1 MINQDEID
9 AIKQGVDLVFFMKAC
24 GIELKQVGGNYRGF
38 CPFHEDTTSS
48 LTVNPKENLWNCFGC
63 DKGGDTIRFVQ
74 LFDGLSF
81 NDAVERLKGYFPG
94 GDLPKT
100 AKTKAAVTEE
110 KKEVSVADKKLLAR
124 VISYY
129 QHTFTENPRG
139 LEYLKSRGIEGNQS
153 YTDFGVGYVNGSLKF
168 ILPEDPAV
176 INTLKALGILN
187 QKGNETFYN
196 CVVFPIFDADGAIIN
211 LYGRNIEPENG
222 VDHLYL
228 AGSRSGIINR
238 QAVKRSSTILL
249 TESIIDALTLY
260 DQGFTNV
267 IPAYGVNGLT
277 DDHLFLFN
285 SAVKEV
291 YLCFDSDQA
300 GKEGAAKAAEQLK
313 TSVPLDGEKGVAVYT
328 VELPDKDINIYF
340 NRHTPEEF
348 ELLLKEAN
356 PESVEQS
363 DSLNKRKQTLY
374 KQEEHGFT
382 VGYAK
387 RQYQVKGIQRGDT
400 QLKAT
405 IKVSEDVSSAKPFE
419 LTTIDL
425 YSSRS
430 RHWFAKRCADLFQ
443 EPEALMKED
452 LAKLLHL
459 VEEWRPEK
467 KEQQQTEISKGDKK
481 LALSFL
487 ERADIF
493 TELLADFDTLGVTG
507 EEINKLVG
515 YLAAT
520 SRKLADPLSALIQ
533 SRSAAGKST
542 LQDAILSLIPDEDYI
557 KYTRVTDQALFYK
570 DEDSLVNK
578 ILAIEEAEG
587 MGGAAYSIRNIQS
600 AKKITVAATG
610 KDANGRMHTEE
621 YTVRGPVCVM
631 ITTTATEIDQETA
644 SRFIF
649 LTIDESAAMTGAI
662 HKRQR
667 EAETLAGLVREK
679 KQDTVTRK
687 HHAAQRMLKNLAVVN
702 PYAEYLSYPSHSLR
716 ARRDH
721 QKYLGLIRAIAFL
734 HQYQREIKTVEVEGQ
749 PVAYIEVTLSDI
761 ETANR
766 LANVVLGQSMDELA
780 EPSRTLLSKIYAMVK
795 EQTEKDNR
803 PIDEIFFTRRMI
815 REYTGWTDW
824 QVRSHMKQ
832 LIELEYIN
840 ARLGSWGKEYS
851 YALHYQGQAEEVDRC
866 YLDLTSVEEI
876 RKLMGAEATPRAK
889 EALRGQ
895 NTPLRGY
902 FEEEKSQVNNLQLKE
917 KDDNFEVRAE
927 EQAPGGE
934 GVLIEDDHTHS
945 TEKKRRCQ
953 AVTVKGTRCRN
964 EATTYRIYEGDR
976 LEYLCCKTHF
986 QDFRPHPKQEGQEPP
1001 KEEW

>member
-9 AIKQGVDLVFFMKAC
+9 TIKQGVDLVPFMKAC
-24 GIELKQVGGNYRGF
+24 GIELKQIGGNYRGF
-38 CPFHEDTTSS
+38 CPFHEDTTPS

-63 DKGGDTIRFVQ
+63 DKGGDNIRFVQ
-74 LFDGLSF
+74 LFDNLSF
-81 NDAVERLKGYFPG
+81 NEAVERLKGYLPG
-94 GDLPKT
+94 GETPKIQ
-100 AKTKAAVTEE
+100 KTKAAVKE
-110 KKEVSVADKKLLAR
+110 KKKDISVADKKLLTR
-124 VISYY
+124 VVGYY
-129 QHTFTENPRG
+129 QHTFTEDARG
-139 LEYLKSRGIEGNQS
+139 LGYLKGRGITNNQTLS
-153 YTDFGVGYVNGSLKF
+153 DFGVGFVNGSLKN
-168 ILPEDPAV
+168 ILPDDPEV
-176 INTLKALGILN
+176 TKTLKNLGILN
-187 QKGNETFYN
+187 QKGNEIFYN
-196 CVVFPIFDADGAIIN
+196 CVVFPIYDKDGGIVN
-211 LYGRNIEPENG
+211 LYGRNINLEND
-222 VDHLYL
+222 VNHLYL
-228 AGSRSGIINR
+228 AGSRSGIVNR
-238 QAVKRSSTILL
+238 QAVKRSSTIIL

-260 DQGFTNV
+260 DQGFKNV

-277 DDHLFLFN
+277 EDHLFIFN
-285 SAVKEV
+285 SIKEV

-300 GKEGAAKAAEQLK
+300 GKDGAAKAAGQLVK
-313 TSVPLDGEKGVAVYT
+313 QGITTHT
-328 VELPDKDINIYF
+328 VVLPDKDTNIYF

-348 ELLLKEAN
+348 EQLLKAAN
-356 PESVEQS
+356 PESIEQS

-374 KQEEHGFT
+374 SQEEHGFT

-405 IKVSEDVSSAKPFE
+405 IKVSEEISSNKPFE

-430 RHWFAKRCADLFQ
+430 RHWFAKLCADLFK
-443 EPEALMKED
+443 EPEALIKED
-452 LAKLLHL
+452 LSRLLQL
-459 VEEWRPEK
+459 VEEWQPK
-467 KEQQQTEISKGDKK
+467 KQEEQQTEISKGDKK

-487 ERADIF
+487 ENEDIF
-493 TELLADFDTLGVTG
+493 VELLTDFDTLGVTG

-570 DEDSLVNK
+570 EEDSLVNK

-610 KDANGRMHTEE
+610 KDQNGRMKTEE
-621 YTVRGPVCVM
+621 YTVKGPVCVM

-662 HKRQR
+662 HQRQR
-667 EAETLAGLVREK
+667 EAETLAGLIRER

-687 HHAAQRMLKNLAVVN
+687 HHAVQRMLNPLAVVN

-721 QKYLGLIRAIAFL
+721 KKYLGLIRAVAFL
-734 HQYQREIKTVEVEGQ
+734 HQYQREIKTVEVDGK
-749 PVAYIEVTLSDI
+749 PVEYIEATLSDI

-780 EPSRTLLSKIYAMVK
+780 KPSRTLLSKVYAMVK
-795 EQTEKDNR
+795 EQAESTNN

-851 YALHYQGQAEEVDRC
+851 YALHYQGQAEEADSC

-876 RKLMGAEATPRAK
+876 RKVMEQGATSRVK
-889 EALRGQ
+889 EKLRGG
-895 NTPLRGY
+895 NTSLRWY
-902 FEEEKSQVNNLQLKE
+902 SEVQENKDNSLQLK
-917 KDDNFEVRAE
+917 KKGHNFEVRAG
-927 EQAPGGE
+927 EQGPGGE
-934 GVLIEDDHTHS
+934 GWQKSED
-945 TEKKRRCQ
+945 RGQ
-953 AVTVKGTRCRN
+953 
-964 EATTYRIYEGDR
+964 
-976 LEYLCCKTHF
+976 KT
-986 QDFRPHPKQEGQEPP
+986 DK
-1001 KEEW
+1001 

>member
-9 AIKQGVDLVFFMKAC
+9 AIKKGVDLVPFMKAC

-38 CPFHEDTTSS
+38 CPFHEDSTPS

-63 DKGGDTIRFVQ
+63 DKGGDNIRFVQ
-74 LFDGLSF
+74 LLDGISF
-81 NDAVERLKGYFPG
+81 NEAVERLKGYFPG
-94 GDLPKT
+94 GELPKT
-100 AKTKAAVTEE
+100 VKTKAAVKEE
-110 KKEVSVADKKLLAR
+110 KTETSVADKKLLAR
-124 VISYY
+124 VVGYY
-129 QHTFTENPRG
+129 QHTFTEDQRG
-139 LEYLKSRGIEGNQS
+139 LGYLKNRGIANNQTF
-153 YTDFGVGYVNGSLKF
+153 TDFGVGFVNGSLKN
-168 ILPEDPAV
+168 ILPDDPEV
-176 INTLKALGILN
+176 IKTLKNLGILN

-196 CVVFPIFDADGAIIN
+196 CVVFPICDQDGAIVN
-211 LYGRNIEPENG
+211 LYGRNIDPENG
-222 VDHLYL
+222 VSHLYL
-228 AGSRSGIINR
+228 AGSRSGIVNR
-238 QAVKRSSTILL
+238 QAVKRSSTIIL
-249 TESIIDALTLY
+249 TESVIDALTLY

-267 IPAYGVNGLT
+267 IPAYGVNGLP
-277 DDHLFLFN
+277 DDHLFIFN

-300 GKEGAAKAAEQLK
+300 GKGGAAKAAEQLK
-313 TSVPLDGEKGVAVYT
+313 GKGITVYT
-328 VELPDKDINIYF
+328 VILPDKDINIFF

-348 ELLLKEAN
+348 EQLLKEAN

-374 KQEEHGFT
+374 RQEEHGFT

-405 IKVSEDVSSAKPFE
+405 IKVSEDVSSSKPFE

-430 RHWFAKRCADLFQ
+430 RHWFAKLCADLFQ

-452 LAKLLHL
+452 LTKLLHL

-467 KEQQQTEISKGDKK
+467 KEQQQTKISKGDKQ

-487 ERADIF
+487 ESDDIF
-493 TELLADFDTLGVTG
+493 AKLLTDFDTLGVTG

-570 DEDSLVNK
+570 EEDSLVNK

-667 EAETLAGLVREK
+667 EAETLAGLIREK
-679 KQDTVTRK
+679 KQETVTRK
-687 HHAAQRMLKNLAVVN
+687 HHAVQRMLRPLAVVN

-721 QKYLGLIRAIAFL
+721 KKYLGLIRAVAFL
-734 HQYQREIKTVEVEGQ
+734 HQYQREIKTVEVDGK
-749 PVAYIEVTLSDI
+749 PVEYIEATLADI

-780 EPSRTLLSKIYAMVK
+780 KPSRTLLSKIYEMVN

-815 REYTGWTDW
+815 REYTGWSDW

-851 YALHYQGQAEEVDRC
+851 YALHYQGQAEEAERC

-876 RKLMGAEATPRAK
+876 RKLMGTQKTSRAN
-889 EALRGQ
+889 EELRGED
-895 NTPLRGY
+895 TELRGY
-902 FEEEKSQVNNLQLKE
+902 SEAEENQLNTPQLKE
-917 KDDNFEVRAE
+917 NAKNFEVRAG

-934 GVLIEDDHTHS
+934 GVPSEDDHNYGID
-945 TEKKRRCQ
+945 KKRRCQ
-953 AVTVKGTRCRN
+953 AVTVKGNRCRN
-964 EATTYRIYEGDR
+964 EATTYRIYEENR

-986 QDFRPHPKQEGQEPP
+986 QDFRPHPSQEGQEPP
-1001 KEEW
+1001 KEEG